1 MPLEIDHL
9 LFAGDDLEEIV
20 GEVLAKSGVRA
31 RPGGRHVGQGTHN
44 ALIGLGAG
52 RYLELMARD
61 PRGDEGG
68 SGAYRR
74 SLAYLREPALHT
86 WCARVDDMGGL
97 LDRARSSGLST
108 EHMEGGRTT
117 PDGARLTWTVVAV
130 TGHGY
135 GGLVPFFIDWQG
147 SPHPSLSL
155 GRELALTGL
164 TVAHPDDVG
173 LAALLHALGGPVP
186 DVAVEHSSAPRISA
200 GLTGPAGPFTLSGVG
215 GQMRFV

>member
-9 LFAGDDLEEIV
+9 LFAGDDLDALV
-20 GEVLAKSGVRA
+20 DEVAAKSGVRA

-44 ALIGLGAG
+44 ALIGLGPG

-74 SLAYLREPALHT
+74 SFAYLQEPALHT
-86 WCARVDDMGGL
+86 WCVRVDDMNGL
-97 LDRARSSGLST
+97 LSRARTLGLST
-108 EHMEGGRTT
+108 EQMESGRTA
-117 PDGARLTWTVVAV
+117 PDGARLKWTVVAV

-155 GRELALTGL
+155 GRELELTRI
-164 TVAHPDDVG
+164 TVAHPDAAG
-173 LAALLHALGGPVP
+173 LAALLGALGGPVP
-186 DVAVEHSSAPRISA
+186 DVTVEHSSAPRMSA
-200 GLTGPAGPFTLSGVG
+200 GLTGPAGPFTFSGVG